1 MATKMKK
8 HITLASPRG
17 FCAGVVRA
25 IETVK
30 LTLKKHGAPVYVLH
44 EIVHNR
50 HVIHELER
58 LGAIFVER
66 LTDIPDGEI
75 CIFSAHGVA
84 LRVEERAR
92 KLGLRT
98 IDATC
103 PLVGSVH
110 RMVEKYHKRDY
121 DVIIIGH
128 HRHPEVEGT
137 AGRVRG
143 KVHIVANAEEAWQ
156 VQVADRN
163 RVAFVTQTT
172 LSEDDITAIRQIL
185 FERFPLMKGP
195 ESNICYATQNRQN
208 AVKKLAESSDLL
220 LVVGSKNSSNSNR
233 LREVG
238 IKSGCPGYLIDD
250 KDDINPAWL
259 EGAERI
265 GVTAGASAP
274 ERLVE
279 GVIHW
284 LQERWDISF
293 NEMEGEE
300 KKVYFKPAE
309 LICHGGNRT
318 SNDSES

>member
-1 MATKMKK
+1 MGKTERKN
-8 HITLASPRG
+8 ILLASPRG

-25 IETVK
+25 IETVR
-30 LTLKKHGAPVYVLH
+30 LTLNKYGSPVYVLH
-44 EIVHNR
+44 EIVHNK
-50 HVIHELER
+50 HVIQELEQ
-58 LGAIFVER
+58 LGAVFVEG

-84 LRVEERAR
+84 SRVEEKAR

-103 PLVGSVH
+103 PLVSSVH
-110 RMVEKYHKRDY
+110 RMVEKYHKIDY

-137 AGRVRG
+137 AGRVNG
-143 KVHIVANAEEAWQ
+143 KVHIVATPQEAWQ
-156 VQVADRN
+156 VQVTDRN

-172 LSEDDITAIRQIL
+172 LSEDDIFIIRGIL
-185 FERFPLMKGP
+185 YERFPLMKGP

-208 AVKKLAESSDLL
+208 AVKKLAEFTDLL

-238 IKSGCPGYLIDD
+238 LKSGIPGYLIDD

-259 EGAERI
+259 EGVGRI

-279 GVIHW
+279 GVIQW
-284 LQERWDISF
+284 MQERWDISF
-293 NEMEGEE
+293 NEMGGEE

-309 LICHGGNRT
+309 LIDDADKSLNL
-318 SNDSES
+318 

>member
-1 MATKMKK
+1 MKTTKKK
-8 HITLASPRG
+8 NILLASPRG

-25 IETVK
+25 IETVR
-30 LTLKKHGAPVYVLH
+30 LTLRKYGSPVYVLH
-44 EIVHNR
+44 EIVHNK
-50 HVIHELER
+50 HVIQELEQ
-58 LGAIFVER
+58 LGAVFVEG
-66 LTDIPDGEI
+66 LTDIPDGGI

-84 LRVEERAR
+84 LRVEEKAR

-110 RMVEKYHKRDY
+110 RMVEKYHKIGY
-121 DVIIIGH
+121 DVVIIGH

-137 AGRVRG
+137 AGRVNG
-143 KVHIVANAEEAWQ
+143 KVHIVASSEEAWQ
-156 VQVADRN
+156 VQVTDRN

-172 LSEDDITAIRQIL
+172 LSEDDIYTIRGIL
-185 FERFPLMKGP
+185 YERFPLMKGP

-208 AVKKLAESSDLL
+208 AVKKLAEFTDLI

-238 IKSGCPGYLIDD
+238 LKSGIPGYLIDD
-250 KDDINPAWL
+250 KDDINPDWL
-259 EGAERI
+259 EGVERI

-279 GVIHW
+279 GVIQWIQEHW
-284 LQERWDISF
+284 NIGF

-309 LICHGGNRT
+309 LIDNVKA
-318 SNDSES
+318 

>member
-1 MATKMKK
+1 MTTKGKK
-8 HITLASPRG
+8 HIRLASPRG

-30 LTLKKHGAPVYVLH
+30 LTLNKHGAPVYVLH

-50 HVIHELER
+50 HVINELEQ
-58 LGAIFVER
+58 LGAIFVEG

-84 LRVEERAR
+84 VRVEERAR

-103 PLVGSVH
+103 PLVSSVH
-110 RMVEKYHKRDY
+110 RMVEKYHNQDY

-137 AGRVRG
+137 AGRVGG
-143 KVHIVANAEEAWQ
+143 KVHIVANVEEAWQ

-172 LSEDDITAIRQIL
+172 LSEDDITEIRQIL
-185 FERFPLMKGP
+185 FERFPMMKGP

-238 IKSGCPGYLIDD
+238 IKSGTPGYLIDD
-250 KDDINPAWL
+250 KDDIDPAWL
-259 EGAERI
+259 EGAKRI

-279 GVIHW
+279 GVIQW
-284 LQERWDISF
+284 MQERWDISF
-293 NEMEGEE
+293 NEMDGEE

-309 LICHGGNRT
+309 LIGHGGL
-318 SNDSES
+318 